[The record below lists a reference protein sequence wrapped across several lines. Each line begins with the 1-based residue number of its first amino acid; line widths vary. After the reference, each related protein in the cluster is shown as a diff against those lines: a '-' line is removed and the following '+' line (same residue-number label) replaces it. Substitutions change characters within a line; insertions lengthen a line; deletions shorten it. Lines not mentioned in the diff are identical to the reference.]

1 MRYTA
6 KAVSGVRI
14 LPLSAKIIRR
24 VSACDAPRASRLRSA
39 PCSSHYG
46 TVRLRRLKLETEARA
61 ATMSGSKRTD
71 QVDVSV
77 GQRIREARI
86 ASGLSQT
93 QLANA
98 LGVAFQQVQKYE
110 TGFNRVAP
118 SRLVVI
124 AKMTGRDVDW
134 FFSDTAG
141 VTRSKSPQRGDAIS
155 ELAAS
160 REGQRLA
167 RAFLAVKSA
176 KLRSAFVNL
185 LEGMLA

>member
-1 MRYTA
+1 M
-6 KAVSGVRI
+6 
-14 LPLSAKIIRR
+14 
-24 VSACDAPRASRLRSA
+24 
-39 PCSSHYG
+39 
-46 TVRLRRLKLETEARA
+46 KLETEARA
-61 ATMSGSKRTD
+61 ATMSGSKKQTD

-77 GQRIREARI
+77 GRRIREARI

-93 QLANA
+93 KVANA
-98 LGVAFQQVQKYE
+98 LDITFQQIQKYE
-110 TGFNRVAP
+110 NGINRVAP

-124 AKMTGRDVDW
+124 AKMTGRAVDW

-155 ELAAS
+155 KLAAS

-167 RAFLAVKSA
+167 RAFLAVKSP